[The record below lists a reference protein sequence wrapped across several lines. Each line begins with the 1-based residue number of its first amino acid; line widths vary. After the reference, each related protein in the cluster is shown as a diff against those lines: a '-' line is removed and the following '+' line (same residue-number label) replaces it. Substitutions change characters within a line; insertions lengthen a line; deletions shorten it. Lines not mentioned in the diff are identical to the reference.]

1 MADMEELTTIRLL
14 ICDDHKVLTDALA
27 LIVGSDPDIQLVAD
41 PVQDPDDAIE
51 ICRTSP
57 PDVVLMDL
65 VLNARLDGI
74 EATRI
79 IKDEHPETNV
89 VIMTGQQDERSL
101 VAAVEAGA
109 CGFLNKT
116 TALEE
121 VIDTVKQ
128 AAEGEVLIDPR
139 MLSRVLATLAREREA
154 RRDVERMLAH
164 LTDREREIL
173 QHLAT
178 GKRNEVIG
186 SELFISPQTVQTHV
200 RNILRKLHVHSKLE
214 AVALAVK
221 LGEISA

>member
-1 MADMEELTTIRLL
+1 MAENDQPTTIRLL
-14 ICDDHKVLTDALA
+14 ICDDHKLLTDALA
-27 LIVGSDPDIQLVAD
+27 LIVGSDPAIELVAD

-51 ICRTSP
+51 ICRKET

-65 VLNARLDGI
+65 VLNARLNGI

-89 VIMTGQQDERSL
+89 VIMTGQQDDRSL
-101 VAAVEAGA
+101 VEAVEAGA

-128 AAEGEVLIDPR
+128 AAEGEVLIDPAT
-139 MLSRVLATLAREREA
+139 LSRVLATLAREREA
-154 RRDVERMLAH
+154 RRDVERIFAH

-173 QHLAT
+173 QHLAS
-178 GKRNEVIG
+178 GKRNEAIAG
-186 SELFISPQTVQTHV
+186 ELYISPQTVQTHI
-200 RNILRKLHVHSKLE
+200 RNILRKLQVHSKLE

-221 LGEISA
+221 LGEITA